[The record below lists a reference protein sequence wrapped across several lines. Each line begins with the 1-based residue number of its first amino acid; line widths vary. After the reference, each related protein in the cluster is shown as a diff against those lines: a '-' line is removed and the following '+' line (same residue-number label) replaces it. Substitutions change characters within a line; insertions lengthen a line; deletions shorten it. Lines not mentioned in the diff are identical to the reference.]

1 MSWYA
6 VQTQPNRE
14 NLAVQHLMRQGFD
27 VWLPLCERIIRHAR
41 RSSRVRRP
49 LFPGYLFVNLD
60 IDTARWRSINGTVG
74 VSRIVSFG
82 QKPSSVNDDFISTL
96 KEAEGS
102 DGLIATGE
110 DSLHPGQDV
119 EILNGPMAGTIG
131 KLLRLEAGNRVT
143 ILLSMLGHVVQSRMA
158 CEAVAGA

>member
-1 MSWYA
+1 MSGCHCA
-6 VQTQPNRE
+6 RGLSDTQG
-14 NLAVQHLMRQGFD
+14 AH
-27 VWLPLCERIIRHAR
+27 
-41 RSSRVRRP
+41 RVRRP

-82 QKPSSVNDDFISTL
+82 QKPSSVSDDFISNL

-110 DSLHPGQDV
+110 DSLRPGQDV

-158 CEAVAGA
+158 REAVAGT